1 MQVWYADIAR
11 TVQNMGHQ
19 VMKPV
24 KQMGSALQLS
34 LTGKDV
40 SVLTKSKYISWCLY
54 YNISITIRLL

>member
-1 MQVWYADIAR
+1 MILYCVFSVQVWYADIAK

-40 SVLTKSKYISWCLY
+40 SVLTKSKY
-54 YNISITIRLL
+54 NIMMYLL

>member
-40 SVLTKSKYISWCLY
+40 SVLTKSKYIWCIY
-54 YNISITIRLL
+54 YNISSIIRLL